1 MKITERV
8 RGIGIAALVALVAA
22 ACGSTA
28 PPAVQQQIQQA
39 SGNEL
44 GPVVSPT
51 LPPGAHL
58 NDKGQVVNAKG
69 EVIGSAEDF
78 GLSTGSSGS
87 GGTTGGGTGA
97 TGSGGNGGAGLGGGG
112 GSTSSALGPG
122 ITPSKIYVG
131 IPYQDSGSANSA
143 AFGVPLDVDAR
154 KPYNAVI
161 EEVNRAGGILGREV
175 VPLYYKFDAAS
186 SEPIDQQ
193 SQDACA
199 YWTQDNEIFFLLGA
213 DATGILQECAKKAQ
227 ASQIYVGPGFLPE
240 DYQTYPNYIDI
251 DGLNLL
257 RAGDVTVTG
266 LDDEGYFGKAPKIGV
281 VTWDDS
287 DHHAMLERGYLPA
300 LKAHGQRLG
309 TEPAYAS
316 PPQTA
321 NDLAATSADI
331 NNAVL
336 RFQTDGI
343 THVLILDGP
352 SGLCAGGCLT
362 TLFLQRAEK
371 QQYRPRYGFNGNN
384 GIQGL
389 RDSGLVPDEQL
400 KRSINVEW
408 SDDDETADEGWH
420 LNKTREQ
427 CYALMRKHDVPMEN
441 VNQKGFARF
450 ACEQLGMMVEG
461 AGRLGK
467 AVLNAPNFTA
477 AVNTIGWDFQSA
489 SAYAVHFSAA
499 QHDGISAARNQKFV
513 ESCNCYKWTGDPY
526 KV

>member
-1 MKITERV
+1 MSKVSGRV
-8 RGIGIAALVALVAA
+8 RRAGLVTIMVLVAA

-28 PPAVQQQIQQA
+28 PPALQQQAQQA
-39 SGNEL
+39 GGNEL
-44 GPVVSPT
+44 GAVAAPT
-51 LPPGAHL
+51 LPPGAHI
-58 NDKGQVVNAKG
+58 NKKGQVVNAQG
-69 EVIGSAEDF
+69 EVIGDAEDF
-78 GLSTGSSGS
+78 GLSGGSSGGVDGS
-87 GGTTGGGTGA
+87 GDTTGA
-97 TGSGGNGGAGLGGGG
+97 TGPGGGGDLGGGG
-112 GSTSSALGPG
+112 SGSSALGPG
-122 ITPSKIYVG
+122 ITSSKIYVG

-161 EEVNRAGGILGREV
+161 DEVNKAGGILGREI

-199 YWTQDNEIFFLLGA
+199 YWTQDNKIFFLLGA

-227 ASQIYVGPGFLPE
+227 VSQIYVGPGFLPE
-240 DYQTYPNYIDI
+240 DYQNYPNYIDI
-251 DGLNLL
+251 DGINLV
-257 RAGDVTVTG
+257 RTGSVTITG
-266 LDDEGYFGKAPKIGV
+266 LDNENYFGKAPKIGI

-287 DHHAMLERGYLPA
+287 DYRAQLERGFVPA
-300 LKAHGQRLG
+300 LKAHGQQLG
-309 TEPAYAS
+309 TDPAYAS
-316 PPQTA
+316 PPQTV

-343 THVLILDGP
+343 THVMILDGP

-362 TLFLQRAEK
+362 TLFLQRADK
-371 QQYRPRYGFNGNN
+371 QKYYPRYGFNGRN
-384 GIQGL
+384 GVQGL
-389 RDSGLVPDEQL
+389 RDSGLVPDDQL

-408 SDDDETADEGWH
+408 EDNDESADEGWH
-420 LNKTREQ
+420 VNKTREQ
-427 CYALMRKHDVPMEN
+427 CYALMRKHNVPMEN
-441 VNQKGFARF
+441 VNQQGFARF

-461 AGRLGK
+461 ASRLGK

-489 SAYAVHFSAA
+489 SSYAVHYSAT
-499 QHDGISAARNQKFV
+499 QHDGTAAARNQKFV
-513 ESCNCYKWTGDPY
+513 NSCNCYKFTTDPY